1 MRVCASDILSGQISP
16 KGLRSLFFFFFLTA
30 GKTPKSFRN
39 DGGMMEGMT
48 DGEKEKEKKE

>member
-16 KGLRSLFFFFFLTA
+16 QGLRSLFFFLTA

-39 DGGMMEGMT
+39 DGGMMEGLT
-48 DGEKEKEKKE
+48 DGEEEKEKKE